1 MTSVFGR
8 IPARFSPVG
17 PLATAGVSAPEAFL
31 LDEFGSSL
39 VYNSDQGNPFSHA
52 LGPFQLAISLPNEY
66 TGLSVTDATRE
77 TELIA
82 LVNKWSILLT
92 GDTAPAAYKTSVV
105 DVYKNASNFPVSTTA
120 NKRDLFASLLVTLV
134 TGPYGMVRT

>member
-39 VYNSDQGNPFSHA
+39 VYNSDQGDAGA

-77 TELIA
+77 TQLIA

-92 GDTAPAAYKTSVV
+92 GDTAPDAYKTAVV
-105 DVYKNASNFPVSTTA
+105 NVYKLASNFPVATA
-120 NKRDLFASLLVTLV
+120 NNKRDLFASLLATLV